1 MKQIMKWFAAALVV
15 GAMAGCVSRTA
26 PIETVQNNVSA
37 GHTEAQV
44 RTAILKAGL
53 NRQWIMN
60 DAGPG
65 VIKGRQQARDH
76 SANIIVQY
84 SANGY
89 IIKYDSSVNLM
100 ASGGKIHKNYNRW
113 VHNLDK
119 DIQVNLSTA
128 GQL

>member
-1 MKQIMKWFAAALVV
+1 MKQIVKWVIAAAFV
-15 GAMAGCVSRTA
+15 GSLAGCVSRTA
-26 PIETVQNNVSA
+26 PIDTVQNSVSA

-53 NRQWIMN
+53 SRQWMMT

-84 SANGY
+84 SANSY
-89 IIKYDSSVNLM
+89 IIKYDSSINLM
-100 ASGGKIHKNYNRW
+100 ASGGQIHKTYNRW

-119 DIQVNLSTA
+119 DIQLYLTTGA
-128 GQL
+128 QL